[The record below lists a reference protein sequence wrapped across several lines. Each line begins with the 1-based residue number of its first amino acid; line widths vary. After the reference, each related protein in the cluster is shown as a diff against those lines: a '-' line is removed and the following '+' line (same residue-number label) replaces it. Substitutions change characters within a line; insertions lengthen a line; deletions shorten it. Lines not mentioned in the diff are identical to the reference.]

1 MSKKIVI
8 LIVIIIVMLLG
19 VVIYIKD
26 GVEQVSLNNMYK
38 DVSLLKDDID
48 LYYLKNDKLPIKNE
62 LINFEY
68 SSNPNDN
75 EEFYEINLEKLD
87 NLSLSYGYNKNQ
99 NDIYIVNVKSHTVYY
114 YNGIKYKNEMYYT
127 TKKDY
132 TKIDLEKYQ

>member
-38 DVSLLKDDID
+38 DISLLKDDID

-87 NLSLSYGYNKNQ
+87 NLSLSYGYNKNK

-114 YNGIKYKNEMYYT
+114 YNGIKYKNEMHYT